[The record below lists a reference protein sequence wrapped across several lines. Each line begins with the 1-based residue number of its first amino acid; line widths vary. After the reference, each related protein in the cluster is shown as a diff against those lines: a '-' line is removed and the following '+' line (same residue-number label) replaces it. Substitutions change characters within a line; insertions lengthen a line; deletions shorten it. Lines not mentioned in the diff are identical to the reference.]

1 MTPAR
6 DSSRT
11 VIMRT
16 WFCTWERPEMMRP
29 VWPPEMPKT
38 YSIPASAKTRATK
51 TRAGISS
58 VSMRSIAIASSSR
71 QPDLRSV
78 RQSLPRRRRELNGAG
93 CDRIGRAGAR
103 AGFPENSARSALEK
117 ARLERDLPV
126 GSSRKDRAEDVEFRG
141 SALSLGGVQGHR
153 GANESL
159 QCLLVDR
166 IALVEIDGAPCVPLE
181 TSIEEPRRV
190 PQSRPFGEGHLD
202 DVLVSL
208 AGADQPGVRPHR
220 NPSPLPLLDNPGI
233 GFLDHGTQPAEHLAS
248 PVVQFLDSGVY
259 QLRGRLA
266 FLRRA
271 LLHAGLSSLVP
282 RL

>member
-1 MTPAR
+1 MTPAS

-38 YSIPASAKTRATK
+38 YSIPASARTRATN

-71 QPDLRSV
+71 QPDFRSV
-78 RQSLPRRRRELNGAG
+78 RRSLPRRRRELNAAAIATAV
-93 CDRIGRAGAR
+93 RGRGR
-103 AGFPENSARSALEK
+103 PGR
-117 ARLERDLPV
+117 RLRC
-126 GSSRKDRAEDVEFRG
+126 G
-141 SALSLGGVQGHR
+141 SASSLGGVQDHR
-153 GANESL
+153 GTNESL
-159 QCLLVDR
+159 QRLLVDR
-166 IALVEIDGAPCVPLE
+166 IALVEIDGAPCVPLK
-181 TSIEEPRRV
+181 TGVEEPRRV
-190 PQSRPFGEGHLD
+190 GQSRPFGEGHLD

-220 NPSPLPLLDNPGI
+220 NPSPLPLLDNLGI
-233 GFLDHGTQPAEHLAS
+233 GFLDHGTQPAEHLAP

-271 LLHAGLSSLVP
+271 LLHARLSSFVP